1 MRYKLQHNK
10 KSKIL
15 FHEQMLLVILTVKKI
30 VWTFYKKGLQK
41 INQTELRVKKVIKR
55 KGDKLYISWKV
66 YDNSVNSLRKKILF
80 YKMSCFPEPFQHA
93 INKIKIEL
101 DLDNYATKSDLKS
114 ATCFVTSKFAYNADL
129 VSLKSDVDDFDA
141 LKTVLVDLNKL
152 SNAVKN
158 DVVKMTV
165 TIN

>member
-1 MRYKLQHNK
+1 
-10 KSKIL
+10 
-15 FHEQMLLVILTVKKI
+15 MLLVILTVKKI

-80 YKMSCFPEPFQHA
+80 YKMSCFPEPFQHT

-129 VSLKSDVDDFDA
+129 VSLKSDVDDFDT

-152 SNAVKN
+152 SNVVKN
-158 DVVKMTV
+158 DVVKKTV

>member
-1 MRYKLQHNK
+1 MRLK

>member
-1 MRYKLQHNK
+1 M
-10 KSKIL
+10 
-15 FHEQMLLVILTVKKI
+15 
-30 VWTFYKKGLQK
+30 
-41 INQTELRVKKVIKR
+41 
-55 KGDKLYISWKV
+55 
-66 YDNSVNSLRKKILF
+66 RKKILF

-114 ATCFVTSKFAYNADL
+114 ATCFVTSRFAYNADL

>member
-1 MRYKLQHNK
+1 M
-10 KSKIL
+10 I
-15 FHEQMLLVILTVKKI
+15 T
-30 VWTFYKKGLQK
+30 
-41 INQTELRVKKVIKR
+41 
-55 KGDKLYISWKV
+55 
-66 YDNSVNSLRKKILF
+66 VNSLRKKILF
-80 YKMSCFPEPFQHA
+80 YKMSCFPEPFQHT

-114 ATCFVTSKFAYNADL
+114 ATGFVTSTFAYNADL

>member
-1 MRYKLQHNK
+1 
-10 KSKIL
+10 
-15 FHEQMLLVILTVKKI
+15 MLLVILTVKKI

-80 YKMSCFPEPFQHA
+80 YKISCFSEPFQHA

>member
-1 MRYKLQHNK
+1 MRLK

-114 ATCFVTSKFAYNADL
+114 ATCFVTSRFAYNADL

>member
-1 MRYKLQHNK
+1 
-10 KSKIL
+10 
-15 FHEQMLLVILTVKKI
+15 MLLVILTVKKI

-80 YKMSCFPEPFQHA
+80 YKMSCFSEPFQHA

>member
-1 MRYKLQHNK
+1 MSIK

-114 ATCFVTSKFAYNADL
+114 AACFVTSKFAYNADL

-165 TIN
+165 MIN

>member
-1 MRYKLQHNK
+1 
-10 KSKIL
+10 
-15 FHEQMLLVILTVKKI
+15 MLLVILTVKKI

-114 ATCFVTSKFAYNADL
+114 ATCFVTSKFTYNADL

>member
-1 MRYKLQHNK
+1 
-10 KSKIL
+10 
-15 FHEQMLLVILTVKKI
+15 MLLVILTVKKI

-80 YKMSCFPEPFQHA
+80 YKMSFFPEPFQHA

-114 ATCFVTSKFAYNADL
+114 ATCFVTSKFTYNADL

>member
-1 MRYKLQHNK
+1 MSIK

-30 VWTFYKKGLQK
+30 VWTFYKKGLQR

-158 DVVKMTV
+158 DVVKITV

>member
-1 MRYKLQHNK
+1 
-10 KSKIL
+10 
-15 FHEQMLLVILTVKKI
+15 
-30 VWTFYKKGLQK
+30 
-41 INQTELRVKKVIKR
+41 
-55 KGDKLYISWKV
+55 
-66 YDNSVNSLRKKILF
+66 
-80 YKMSCFPEPFQHA
+80 MSCFPEPFQHT

-129 VSLKSDVDDFDA
+129 VSLKSDVDDFDT

-152 SNAVKN
+152 SNVVKN
-158 DVVKMTV
+158 DVVKKTV

>member
-1 MRYKLQHNK
+1 MRLK

-41 INQTELRVKKVIKR
+41 INQAELRVKKVIKR

-80 YKMSCFPEPFQHA
+80 YKMSCFPEPFQHT

-101 DLDNYATKSDLKS
+101 DLDNHATKSDLKS

-129 VSLKSDVDDFDA
+129 VSLKSDVDDFDT

-152 SNAVKN
+152 SNVVKN